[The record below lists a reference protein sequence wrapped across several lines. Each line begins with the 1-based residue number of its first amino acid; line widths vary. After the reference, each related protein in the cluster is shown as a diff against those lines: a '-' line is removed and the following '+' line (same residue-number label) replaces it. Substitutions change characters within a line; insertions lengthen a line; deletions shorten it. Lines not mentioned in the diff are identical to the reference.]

1 MTVVEVGDEA
11 AAAEAA
17 AARRRGR
24 RRRRSIGVVGATRG
38 AFRGLDFDG
47 LGVCTVRRLHPEARR
62 GDAGAGRGA
71 EGEAT
76 MPPSQRQLAVDECI
90 FFSERSVQ
98 CRCVLLLL
106 FFLFFEL
113 TLES

>member
-1 MTVVEVGDEA
+1 
-11 AAAEAA
+11 
-17 AARRRGR
+17 
-24 RRRRSIGVVGATRG
+24 
-38 AFRGLDFDG
+38 
-47 LGVCTVRRLHPEARR
+47 
-62 GDAGAGRGA
+62 
-71 EGEAT
+71 